1 MVLGN
6 GSSISVPAQAC
17 SLLTHKNR
25 NDEGGPCSMIIS
37 RISFI
42 NIISM
47 IDSLCFAASLF
58 VPYCLYIY
66 MILYVYR
73 ESIVNVL

>member
-1 MVLGN
+1 
-6 GSSISVPAQAC
+6 
-17 SLLTHKNR
+17 
-25 NDEGGPCSMIIS
+25 MIIS

-47 IDSLCFAASLF
+47 IDSLCYAAFLF